1 MESIYALKFNTS
13 GRATISLA
21 KIGSPSEV
29 VLEYC
34 YDRVG
39 DEWYRWDLKNL
50 IIESGDILYIRGF
63 LNKEGVSSSSSDYYT
78 FKIEGNNVSCSGN
91 IMSLID
97 YKKSIDTIPTG
108 FCFYKLFNGCTALK
122 TAPKFAK
129 NNTC

>member
-1 MESIYALKFNTS
+1 MENIYALQFTTS

-39 DEWYRWDLKNL
+39 DEWYRRDLKNL

-63 LNKEGVSSSSSDYYT
+63 LNKEGFASSSSDYYT
-78 FKIEGNNVSCSGN
+78 FKIEDNNVSCSGN

-97 YKKSIDTIPTG
+97 Y
-108 FCFYKLFNGCTALK
+108 
-122 TAPKFAK
+122 
-129 NNTC
+129 